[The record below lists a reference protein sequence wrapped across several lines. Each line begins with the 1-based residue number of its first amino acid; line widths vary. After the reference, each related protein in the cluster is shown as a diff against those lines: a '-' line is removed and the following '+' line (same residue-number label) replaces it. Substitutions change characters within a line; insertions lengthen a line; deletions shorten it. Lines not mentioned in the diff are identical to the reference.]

1 MRKTITLYDFRNDF
15 QAIRPGQFSY
25 KGLAAL
31 FEYFED
37 LESQTGEQMEL
48 DVIAICCKYTEYED
62 LESFWQDYDKDEY
75 ASIEDIQEATTVI
88 MVDEKRFIIQQF

>member
-37 LESQTGEQMEL
+37 LESQTGEEIEL
-48 DVIAICCKYTEYED
+48 DVISICCEYTEYED

>member
-1 MRKTITLYDFRNDF
+1 MKKTITLHTFRNDF

-25 KGLAAL
+25 EGLKAL

-88 MVDEKRFIIQQF
+88 MVDEERFIIHQF

>member
-1 MRKTITLYDFRNDF
+1 MKKTITLHTFRNDF

-25 KGLAAL
+25 EGLAAL
-31 FEYFED
+31 FEYLED
-37 LESQTGEQMEL
+37 LESQTGEEIEL
-48 DVIAICCKYTEYED
+48 DVTAICCEYTEYED

-88 MVDEKRFIIQQF
+88 MVDEKRFIIHQF

>member
-1 MRKTITLYDFRNDF
+1 MKKTITLHDFHNEF

-25 KGLAAL
+25 EGLKAL

-37 LESQTGEQMEL
+37 LESQTGEEIEL
-48 DVIAICCKYTEYED
+48 DVIAICSEYTEYED
-62 LESFWQDYDKDEY
+62 LKAFWQDYDKDEY

-88 MVDEKRFIIQQF
+88 MVDEKRFIIHQF